1 MKDRNT
7 QRPGAFRWLLHE
19 PLVHFFVLGAILFAL
34 AHLRPDGARRIA
46 VPPGLEDSLERRFRD
61 LHGRAPSADER
72 KEAFVAWRRDEAL
85 YREALQKN
93 LHQNDATIRGI
104 LIDKMRTEA
113 ALDLPPLTPTDAE
126 LEGWLQANSE
136 KYALPRRYDFQYVGF
151 EKSSSDIDAS
161 LAELV
166 AGAEPGKLGRPV
178 TGGKLT
184 EQDLAARLPQP
195 LAQRIPHLAPGTWQ
209 RVDGEDQAWAVR
221 VRAVLG
227 GVPPLA
233 QVRARVE
240 ADFVAAAQEKDLA
253 QRLQKTVDLYTFEA
267 AP

>member
-1 MKDRNT
+1 MEDRNAP
-7 QRPGAFRWLLHE
+7 RPDTVRWLLHE
-19 PLVHFFVLGAILFAL
+19 PLVHFFVLGAILFAV
-34 AHLRPDGARRIA
+34 AHFRPEEARRIA
-46 VPPGLEDSLERRFRD
+46 VPSGLEATLERSFRD
-61 LHGRAPSADER
+61 LHGRDPSADER

-104 LIDKMRTEA
+104 LIDKMRAEA
-113 ALDLPPLTPTDAE
+113 ALDLPRLTPTDAE

-136 KYALPRRYDFQYVGF
+136 KYALPRRYDFQFLGF
-151 EKSSSDIDAS
+151 EKSSSEIEAS
-161 LAELV
+161 LAELT

-184 EQDLAARLPQP
+184 EQDLSTRLPTP
-195 LAQRIPHLAPGTWQ
+195 LALRIPTLVPGTWQ
-209 RVDGEDQAWAVR
+209 RVDGEDQVWVVR
-221 VRAVLG
+221 VRSVLG

-253 QRLQKTVDLYTFEA
+253 RRLQKTVDLYTFEDA
-267 AP
+267 R